1 MEPKNIKNLSKMRAQ
16 KKMHFETSTSEIEYS
31 AGVPQF
37 APVKAGYLQNYQ
49 KNRNCTALQV
59 RKTAG
64 EVQCKV
70 KCKVKCK

>member
-1 MEPKNIKNLSKMRAQ
+1 MHQKSIKNESQ
-16 KKMHFETSTSEIEYS
+16 KKDEFREVRAEIDYS

-37 APVKAGYLQNYQ
+37 APVKAGYLQKNQ

-64 EVQCKV
+64 EVK
-70 KCKVKCK
+70 

>member
-1 MEPKNIKNLSKMRAQ
+1 MMN
-16 KKMHFETSTSEIEYS
+16 FERSAEEIDYS
-31 AGVPQF
+31 ARVPQF

-70 KCKVKCK
+70 KCKVKCR